1 MKNVL
6 FLLLLLSFQLQAQI
20 KGNGNIVTKSY
31 PLAQIEELEINLN
44 ARVILD
50 FKADDQISI
59 TTDENLVDQIDF
71 TVSRGY
77 MNLQQKKWIQPTH
90 SLRVTIGASH
100 LRKLN
105 NDAHSKTSL
114 LNMQV
119 ENFHLIADIGTIDLQ
134 GRVSHLVIDNK
145 SAKIEALDFEAAH
158 AEVKIQSWGT
168 VFLNVSDT
176 LNTTVG
182 DKGQL
187 KIIGDPK
194 VLLGNAKA
202 ILAKSNEQVSTDT
215 RYINLRI
222 KNNSWT
228 RKSFVVVGPKRDGTS
243 FSYGFSLSP
252 GATRSERWTIG
263 SEVFRVKNGQQS
275 LVATIEAKDEN
286 QLVKLFQ

>member
-6 FLLLLLSFQLQAQI
+6 FLLLLITFQVQAQI
-20 KGNGNIVTKSY
+20 KGNGNIVTTSF
-31 PLAQIEELEINLN
+31 PLDQVEQLDINLN
-44 ARVILD
+44 ARIILN
-50 FKADDQISI
+50 FKAEDQISI
-59 TTDENLVDQIDF
+59 TTDENLIDQIDF
-71 TVSRGY
+71 QVTNGY
-77 MNLQQKKWIQPTH
+77 MNLQQKEWIQPSH
-90 SLRVTIGASH
+90 SLKVTIGTSQ

-105 NDAHSKTSL
+105 NDAHSLTSL

-134 GRVSHLVIDNK
+134 GRASHLVIDNK
-145 SAKIEALDFEAAH
+145 SAKIEALDFETAH
-158 AEVKIQSWGT
+158 AEVRIRSWGT

-176 LNTTVG
+176 LNTAIG

-187 KIIGDPK
+187 KIIGDPE
-194 VLLGNAKA
+194 VLLGNAKD
-202 ILAKSNEQVSTDT
+202 ILKKGSEQIHTNT

-228 RKSFVVVGPKRDGTS
+228 RKSFVVVGPKKDGTS

-275 LVATIEAKDEN
+275 LVTRIEAKDEN
-286 QLVKLFQ
+286 QVVKLFQ